1 MLRLLC
7 RVFHVGSGVNLPPPA
22 RRCEAGGGAGP
33 SSGAQEHS
41 SSMKD
46 CRNVAGAHKH
56 LRMAPYCAGAVTVPK
71 TLYIVLNMECSEGSR
86 ASNCQNTLLLLFVSI
101 IDRCVHMSSPN
112 ASCMVRI
119 AILASTFQVVA
130 PLAVGGA
137 RQATPPSLLIDRG
150 TTCI

>member
-41 SSMKD
+41 SCMKY

-71 TLYIVLNMECSEGSR
+71 TLYIVLNMECGEGSR
-86 ASNCQNTLLLLFVSI
+86 ASNCQNTLILLFVSI

-112 ASCMVRI
+112 ASCMVLHCYLSQHI
-119 AILASTFQVVA
+119 SSC
-130 PLAVGGA
+130 G
-137 RQATPPSLLIDRG
+137 LLSCDW
-150 TTCI
+150 CIS